1 MHLTATATAPPS
13 SRFPRLKIKVI
24 THRRHRRRLLKERAQ
39 RCLKG
44 EARRFR
50 RWGSGSADEVCMNRP
65 HLITALQ
72 LQGWAKLPF
81 LGCQN
86 ASGKM
91 MVHKWFARAEAK
103 FYKPGRKT
111 SAHPFTCKWF
121 HDRTVTKWE
130 KNIYMVFST
139 RHCMQSSECQD
150 HIISSVNACN
160 LPDIVQWKRIWSSHL
175 RLNFCVFSDS
185 LAVASLLIRYSIAT
199 R

>member
-1 MHLTATATAPPS
+1 MQGFSCNTSSVHLTATATAPPS

-39 RCLKG
+39 RCLKD

-91 MVHKWFARAEAK
+91 SMLH
-103 FYKPGRKT
+103 RK
-111 SAHPFTCKWF
+111 S
-121 HDRTVTKWE
+121 
-130 KNIYMVFST
+130 FST
-139 RHCMQSSECQD
+139 VNSESKVLSHTGPAALKAD
-150 HIISSVNACN
+150 SHGGNA
-160 LPDIVQWKRIWSSHL
+160 I
-175 RLNFCVFSDS
+175 
-185 LAVASLLIRYSIAT
+185 
-199 R
+199 